1 MQAGQMIE
9 VNITDVNYMGK
20 GVAKINDF
28 VVFVD
33 DTITGDTALIKIKEV
48 KRNYA
53 IGELIE
59 ILDESEF
66 RISPPCNY
74 FNRCG
79 GCQLMNMSY
88 DQQLV
93 FKKNR
98 VINELKRASVN
109 IDNITINDTLGM
121 KNPMRYRNK
130 TTFSVSTKNKKK
142 EIIIGPYEQGTY
154 NTVNITECMLQ
165 SETGDKAIILFK
177 NLMIKYNLQ
186 AYNKTT
192 HKGTVKNLIIR
203 NNKQNELMLI
213 IVTAKESIPN
223 LKKIVDELTN
233 SMGEIK
239 TVVQNINPLNT
250 NVIIGKRNIIL
261 YGNGTIEDTIDDLIF
276 TISPETFFQ
285 INSIQTEKLYKAAIE
300 YANLN
305 KNDICFDLYC
315 GIGTISLLAAKYAK
329 KVYGVEIVEQ
339 SIINARNNAKLNNI
353 DNIEFYSGK
362 TEVILPLLYE
372 QNISADVIILDPPR
386 KGCEQEVL
394 DTIINLSPKK
404 IVYVSCNPQTLA
416 RDIKILEIAGYKPE
430 KVQPVDQFPWTLH
443 TEVVVL
449 LRRQNY

>member
-1 MQAGQMIE
+1 MQVGKMME
-9 VNITDVNYMGK
+9 VNIIDVNYMGK

-48 KRNYA
+48 KRNFA

-66 RISPPCNY
+66 RISPPCDY

-79 GCQLMNMSY
+79 GCQLMKMSY

-109 IDNITINDTLGM
+109 IDNLTVNDTLGM
-121 KNPMRYRNK
+121 ENPMRYRNK
-130 TTFSVSTKNKKK
+130 TTFSVSTKNKKN
-142 EIIIGPYEQGTY
+142 EIVIGPYEQGTY
-154 NTVNITECMLQ
+154 NTVNITKCMLQ
-165 SETGDKAIILFK
+165 SEIGDKVISLFK
-177 NLMIKYNLQ
+177 DLMIKYNLQ
-186 AYNKTT
+186 AYNKAT
-192 HKGTVKNLIIR
+192 HKGIVKNLIIR
-203 NNKQNELMLI
+203 NNKLNELMLI
-213 IVTAKESIPN
+213 IVTAKENIPN

-233 SMGEIK
+233 SMDEIK

-250 NVIIGKRNIIL
+250 NVVMGKRNITL

-285 INSIQTEKLYKAAIE
+285 INSIQTEKLYKTAIE

-315 GIGTISLLAAKYAK
+315 GIGTISLIAAKYAK

-339 SIINARNNAKLNNI
+339 SIINARDNAKLNNI
-353 DNIEFYSGK
+353 DNVEFYSGK

-404 IVYVSCNPQTLA
+404 VVYVSCNPQTLA
-416 RDIKILEIAGYKPE
+416 RDIKILESRGYKLE

-443 TEVVVL
+443 CEVVCKIEK
-449 LRRQNY
+449 Q